1 MKYAITL
8 ILGLTFTHFSY
19 SQDSTYNRFSVD
31 AQFGLNNPLE
41 PMTDNY
47 DAATLNLFHVGL
59 GFRYALNTKFGLRL
73 GGGFD
78 DFMER
83 EGTPVFSSQYYRVS
97 LEGVAN
103 LGNIM
108 DFQTWTRRVGLLFHM
123 GAGYSVLNGSLIPA
137 NHMMHGIIGL
147 TPQVRLSERFSMNLD
162 ASVIANIYQ
171 NYTYDLRSLNTSVN
185 SRGVDGY
192 LVNLSLGLQY
202 NFGKNARHA
211 DWAIMP
217 DPYAEIESLEQR
229 LKTLEQ
235 QQKDDDGD
243 GVANWLDEEPGTPAG
258 TVVDTKGR
266 TAAPKDS
273 DSDNIPDDVDDCPF
287 EKGTPA
293 RKGCPETMGGTGTG
307 NGTGANATGTGNAS
321 TIAMIEQSEVK
332 FETDKSDLSA
342 SFKQMLQGIA
352 TVMKENPS
360 YKLNVTGHAD
370 DRASDAYNMALSQR
384 RADAVRNYLIS
395 QGISGDRITTTA
407 MGERQ
412 PKVKATTVEARA
424 ENRRVQF
431 DIR

>member
-8 ILGLTFTHFSY
+8 ILGLTFTQCLY

-59 GFRYALNTKFGLRL
+59 GFRYAFNTKFGIRL
-73 GGGFD
+73 GGGYD
-78 DFMER
+78 NFMQR
-83 EGTPVFSSQYYRVS
+83 EGTPTFSSEYYRVS

-103 LGNIM
+103 LGNMM
-108 DFQTWTRRVGLLFHM
+108 DFQTWTRRVGLLFHL

-137 NHMMHGIIGL
+137 DHIMHGIVGF
-147 TPQVRLSERFSMNLD
+147 TPQVRLSERFSMNVD
-162 ASVIANIYQ
+162 ATVIANIYQ
-171 NYTYDLRSLNTSVN
+171 DYTYDLRSINTSVTN
-185 SRGVDGY
+185 RGVDGY

-229 LKTLEQ
+229 VKKLEQ
-235 QQKDDDGD
+235 QQRDDDGD
-243 GVANWLDEEPGTPAG
+243 GVPNWLDEEPGTPAG

-266 TAAPKDS
+266 TVPPRDS
-273 DSDNIPDDVDDCPF
+273 DGDNIPDDVDDCPF

-293 RKGCPETMGGTGTG
+293 RKGCPENMGTTGTG
-307 NGTGANATGTGNAS
+307 GTNAS
-321 TIAMIEQSEVK
+321 PNSSAATIALIEQSEVK
-332 FETDKSDLSA
+332 FETDNTELSP

-352 TVMKENPS
+352 TVMKDNPS
-360 YKLNVTGHAD
+360 YKLNITGHAD
-370 DRASDAYNMALSQR
+370 DRASEAYNMALSQR
-384 RADAVRNYLIS
+384 RADAVRTYLIS
-395 QGISGDRITTTA
+395 QGIAGDRITTTA
-407 MGERQ
+407 AGETQ
-412 PKVKATTVEARA
+412 PKVNATTVEARA

-431 DIR
+431 DVR